1 MYATRQAQLAVIK
14 NANQA
19 EQPSV
24 TRLRPAQ
31 SNLLSELPGFAF
43 AVLTLV
49 YILSS
54 FASLI

>member
-1 MYATRQAQLAVIK
+1 MQATKQAQLAVF
-14 NANQA
+14 NSSNRA
-19 EQPSV
+19 ESLSA
-24 TRLRPAQ
+24 TRLSLAQ

-49 YILSS
+49 YIVSS

>member
-1 MYATRQAQLAVIK
+1 MYATQPAQLSVIK

-19 EQPSV
+19 QQPSA
-24 TRLRPAQ
+24 TRLRLAL

-43 AVLTLV
+43 AILTLV